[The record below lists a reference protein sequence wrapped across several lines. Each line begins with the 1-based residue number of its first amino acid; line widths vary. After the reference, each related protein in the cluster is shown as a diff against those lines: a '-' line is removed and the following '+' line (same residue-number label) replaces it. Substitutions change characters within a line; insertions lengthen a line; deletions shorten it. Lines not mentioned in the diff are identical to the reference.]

1 MRYVLP
7 YLLTWFAS
15 LLQAERRLSGRLAGK
30 RRVLGEKNGNTS
42 KQDLISNASIQVVHS
57 SKSSTTRD
65 ETLVACTSYNEF
77 AVS

>member
-1 MRYVLP
+1 MLP

-30 RRVLGEKNGNTS
+30 RRVMGEKNGNTS
-42 KQDLISNASIQVVHS
+42 KQDLTSNASIQVVHS